1 MSLFEYAALLK
12 IRFDRTRNVKTTVQP
27 LQPGT
32 RMTSQTVQ
40 KMVPTADEDGLTAEV
55 NMLCAKVDRAALII
69 FVLAFFMASFIYW
82 IWYGTK
88 YE

>member
-12 IRFDRTRNVKTTVQP
+12 IRFDRTRNVKTAGQP
-27 LQPGT
+27 VTLK
-32 RMTSQTVQ
+32 TSQMVQ

>member
-1 MSLFEYAALLK
+1 MS
-12 IRFDRTRNVKTTVQP
+12 Q
-27 LQPGT
+27 
-32 RMTSQTVQ
+32 MVQ

>member
-12 IRFDRTRNVKTTVQP
+12 IRFDRTRNVKTAVQP
-27 LQPGT
+27 AN

-40 KMVPTADEDGLTAEV
+40 KMIALADEDGLTAEV

>member
-27 LQPGT
+27 AT
-32 RMTSQTVQ
+32 RKTSQMIQ
-40 KMVPTADEDGLTAEV
+40 KMVATADEDGLAAEL
-55 NMLCAKVDRAALII
+55 NILCARVDRVALII
-69 FVLAFFMASFIYW
+69 FVLAFFMASLIYW
-82 IWYGTK
+82 IWYRTK